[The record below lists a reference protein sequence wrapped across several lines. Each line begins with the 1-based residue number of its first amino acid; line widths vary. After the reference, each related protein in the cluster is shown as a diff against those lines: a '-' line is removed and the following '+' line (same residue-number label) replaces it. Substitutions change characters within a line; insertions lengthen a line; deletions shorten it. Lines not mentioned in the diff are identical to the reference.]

1 LTPDGVVA
9 LSFSPGCTPS
19 GTVIWNVSSSSVA
32 LGGSA
37 LGGAAERG
45 GAAALDAGSA
55 AADEG
60 CGCDVTGASFEAAL
74 TCVRAC
80 VHGCEW
86 RGGAQR
92 RGVSPE
98 GRWADAADGTGGG
111 WGRAAR
117 ANQEARQQRLPSPAP
132 VAARG
137 LAKAPARCVR
147 LSGGANNAATPLLRP
162 PRRPARFRSS
172 IAA

>member
-1 LTPDGVVA
+1 MRREGRGYTTQRGTRSSTLTPDGVVA

-80 VHGCEW
+80 T
-86 RGGAQR
+86 GASGAAAR
-92 RGVSPE
+92 R
-98 GRWADAADGTGGG
+98 DAA
-111 WGRAAR
+111 
-117 ANQEARQQRLPSPAP
+117 
-132 VAARG
+132 
-137 LAKAPARCVR
+137 
-147 LSGGANNAATPLLRP
+147 
-162 PRRPARFRSS
+162 
-172 IAA
+172 